1 MKRSDLMKTLRHCAA
16 ALFAFI
22 ALVSTSAAQS
32 LDEDLRQIPAAE
44 LAALAKTEG
53 DAIRG
58 AVLFFQQHMACSK
71 CHAVGKAAMNSLG
84 PDLTAL
90 GKEVSDES
98 LVESVLLPSK
108 VIRKGFE
115 SVTVVTTEGKS
126 LAALLVERT
135 KDKLV
140 VRDISRRG
148 EPTTIAATDIED
160 IKVNATSIMPAGQ
173 VNQLNSRQQFLDLIR
188 YLIEIRDG
196 GAARAMQLQPAASL
210 LTFTVPEYEQHLDH
224 AAFIGDWNKDSLKRG
239 EAIYQRVCANCHGTK
254 DKPGSLPTSL
264 RFAEGKFKNGSDP
277 LSMYRTLTHGFGLMA
292 PQTWMVPSQKYDV
305 VHYIRET
312 YLKPHNPTQFVAVDQ
327 ALLSRLPKG
336 DTRGPEPS
344 KIVAWSAMDYGPS
357 LAHTF
362 EVPGLEHNLAYKGVA
377 VRLDPGAGGVSR
389 GRHWMIFDTDTF
401 RAAAAWNGSGKADDN
416 FIDWQGIQFNGAH
429 GVHPRV
435 VGQTAFA
442 NSTGPGWANPAS
454 GEFLDDLRVKGRD
467 GKRYGPLPR
476 EWANYRGLYHHG
488 QQVVFAYSI
497 GTTEVL
503 ESPRLLTRDDRGFA
517 ISRNALASGSEK
529 PATLEPDASA
539 FRLMDSGPL
548 YLRTFNIGPRDRDLL
563 LQVAEHPAHDARP
576 TIISRADKSVVMF
589 SPPSSEAAALS
600 DQRLT
605 FDGNTYL
612 EIPKGEAFD
621 LTTQDF
627 TILARIKTKSDG
639 TIWSLSQSGPKWTPD
654 GQTFF
659 IRDGRLAFDI
669 GWVGAVAAKSK
680 INDDRWHH
688 VAMTWQQSEQR
699 VRLFVDGKLDGQ
711 GALAAKSALPNSVVR
726 IGFTTPDF
734 PRPATLFQ
742 GDISQVRFYQR
753 RLTAGLADFAK
764 PTEDDK
770 SLVAQWLLGD
780 VSGTKIADATTHR
793 HDAEVRRGLAPVSSS
808 SGPFVAGFAPRNI
821 AAEWTAADGRLRLR
835 IPAGKEPLRF
845 TVWQPAEAFD
855 SLVERQIDS
864 SALIRAPALP
874 SVRDKTG
881 SASTDGRAGAR
892 IRDNESGQNRRSPNH
907 RNSNDALNEL
917 ADQNIPD
924 SELDLTA
931 LTSGG
936 PPRWPQKLETQAL
949 LGADNGPFA
958 ADVLT
963 APESNPWLAQTRF
976 TGLDFFPDGRIAV
989 CSWDGDVWIVE
1000 VKKTDVA
1007 ALARVRETRVL
1018 ANAATLGLSST
1029 LIWQRIASG
1038 MFQPLGL
1045 KIVDGKIHVTCRDQL
1060 TVLHDLNGDG
1070 EIDFYQCFNND
1081 HQVTEHF
1088 HEFAMGLQTDA
1099 AGNFYYAKSGCHGKA
1114 AVVPHHGTLLRV
1126 SKDGS
1131 RTDILANGF
1140 RAANGVCLNPDGSFV
1155 VTDQEGF
1162 WNPKNRINWVT
1173 VDPSGKPKF
1182 YGNMLGYHD
1191 VTDTSDTA
1199 MEPPL
1204 CWITNAFDRS
1214 PGELLWVNSD
1224 RWGPLNGSL
1233 LNLSY
1238 GYGKVFLVP
1247 HETINGQQQGGLI
1260 ELPIPAFP
1268 TGVMRGRFHPADG
1281 QLYLCG
1287 MFAWAGSAI
1296 HPGGLYRLRATG
1308 QPMHL
1313 PVQLQATAAGLKLTF
1328 TEPLDPNSIAA
1339 ANIQLKTWSLK
1350 RTAKYGSDHHDE
1362 RPLPIRDTALSADGK
1377 TLTIIAD
1384 LQPTWCMEIRYSLK
1398 SVTGHR
1404 VEGTIHN
1411 TIHRIREQ

>member
-1 MKRSDLMKTLRHCAA
+1 LKTVLLLAS
-16 ALFAFI
+16 LL
-22 ALVSTSAAQS
+22 LVSLSLRADDTARVSASVAQT
-32 LDEDLRQIPAAE
+32 LDEDLRRVPAAE
-44 LAALAKTEG
+44 LAALAKSEG

-71 CHAVGKAAMNSLG
+71 CHAVGKASVNSLG
-84 PDLTAL
+84 PDLTTL

-98 LVESVLLPSK
+98 LVESVLSPSK

-115 SVTVVTTEGKS
+115 SVTVITADGKS

-135 KDKLV
+135 KDKVV
-140 VRDISRRG
+140 VRDISRGG
-148 EPTTIAATDIED
+148 EPTTIAAADIEE

-196 GAARAMQLQPAASL
+196 GAAKALQLQPAASL
-210 LTFTVPEYEQHLDH
+210 LTFTVPEYEKHLDH
-224 AAFIGDWNKDSLKRG
+224 AALIGDWNGDSLKRG

-305 VHYIRET
+305 VHYVRET

-344 KIVAWSAMDYGPS
+344 KIVPWSAMDYGPS

-389 GRHWMIFDTDTF
+389 GRHWMIFDTDTL

-467 GKRYGPLPR
+467 GNRYGPLPR
-476 EWANYRGLYHHG
+476 EWATYRGQYHHG
-488 QQVVFAYSI
+488 QQVVFSYSI

-503 ESPRLLTRDDRGFA
+503 ESPRLMTRESVIASPLVSERQDRSHARQSVGSSA
-517 ISRNALASGSEK
+517 TSHALASV
-529 PATLEPDASA
+529 ATASVA
-539 FRLMDSGPL
+539 TASVAKTGADQAPL
-548 YLRTFNIGPRDRDLL
+548 FLRTFNIGPRDRDLL
-563 LQVAEHPAHDARP
+563 LQVAEHPAHDAQP

-589 SPPSSEAAALS
+589 APPSSEATAPRE
-600 DQRLT
+600 QRLT

-612 EIPKGEAFD
+612 EIPNGEAFD
-621 LTTQDF
+621 LTTKDF
-627 TILARIKTKSDG
+627 TIVARLKTKADG

-688 VAMTWQQSEQR
+688 VVMTWQQSEHR
-699 VRLFVDGKLDGQ
+699 VRLYVDGKLDGE
-711 GALAAKSALPNSVVR
+711 GKLAAKATLPKSVVR

-734 PRPATLFQ
+734 PRPATFFQ

-753 RLTAGLADFAK
+753 RLTEGLADFAK
-764 PTEDDK
+764 PIKNDK
-770 SLVAQWLLGD
+770 SLVAQWLLGEA
-780 VSGTKIADATTHR
+780 SGTKIADATTHR
-793 HDAEVRRGLAPVSSS
+793 HDAEVRRGMAPVSSR
-808 SGPFVAGFAPRNI
+808 SGPLVAGFAPRNI

-835 IPAGKEPLRF
+835 IPAGQEPLRF
-845 TVWQPAEAFD
+845 TVWQPSNSVSGTALAAG
-855 SLVERQIDS
+855 LRQTPAASAVPLTKID
-864 SALIRAPALP
+864 
-874 SVRDKTG
+874 
-881 SASTDGRAGAR
+881 
-892 IRDNESGQNRRSPNH
+892 
-907 RNSNDALNEL
+907 L
-917 ADQNIPD
+917 ADLPIPD
-924 SELDLTA
+924 ADRDLTA
-931 LTSGG
+931 LTNGG
-936 PPRWPQKLETQAL
+936 PPRWPQKLETQTV

-958 ADVLT
+958 TDVLT

-1000 VKKTDVA
+1000 SQPGKAD
-1007 ALARVRETRVL
+1007 LR
-1018 ANAATLGLSST
+1018 
-1029 LIWQRIASG
+1029 WQRIASG

-1045 KIVDGKIHVTCRDQL
+1045 KIVEGKIHVTCRDQL
-1060 TVLHDLNGDG
+1060 AVLHDLNGDG
-1070 EIDFYQCFNND
+1070 EIDFYQCLNND

-1155 VTDQEGF
+1155 ITDQEGF

-1173 VDPSGKPKF
+1173 VDPSGTPKF
-1182 YGNMLGYHD
+1182 YGNLLGYHD
-1191 VTDTSDTA
+1191 VTDSSDAA
-1199 MEPPL
+1199 MVPPL

-1214 PGELLWVNSD
+1214 PAELLWVESD
-1224 RWGPLNGSL
+1224 RWGPLKGSL

-1238 GYGKVFLVP
+1238 GYGKVFVVP
-1247 HETINGQQQGGLI
+1247 HESVRGTMQGGLI
-1260 ELPIPAFP
+1260 ELPIPLFP
-1268 TGVMRGRFHPADG
+1268 TGVMRGRFHPTDG

-1287 MFAWAGSAI
+1287 MFAWAGNATY
-1296 HPGGLYRLRATG
+1296 PGGLYRLRATG

-1313 PVQLQATAAGLKLTF
+1313 PIGLYATKSGLKLTF
-1328 TEPLDPNSIAA
+1328 TEPLDPASLDVKHLQI
-1339 ANIQLKTWSLK
+1339 KTWSLK
-1350 RTAKYGSDHHDE
+1350 RTADYGSKHFDE
-1362 RPLPIRDTALSADGK
+1362 KPLEVRSAKLSADSK
-1377 TLTIIAD
+1377 TVTLDIAE
-1384 LQPTWCMEIRYSLK
+1384 LRPTWCMEIRFSLRAA
-1398 SVTGHR
+1398 TGTP
-1404 VEGTIHN
+1404 VQGTIHN
-1411 TIHRIREQ
+1411 TIHELAD